1 MSEAIKYLNNVS
13 MAETGDDL
21 ETIETV
27 TISEATHAVNL
38 AKVELLE
45 EIVLKSNSLDNDYDA
60 YDIINQLLSKYKKL
74 V

>member
-13 MAETGDDL
+13 IADTGDDL

-27 TISEATHAVNL
+27 TISEAIHAVNL

-45 EIVLKSNSLDNDYDA
+45 EIASKSTPEEND
-60 YDIINQLLSKYKKL
+60 YDIINKLLSKYKKL